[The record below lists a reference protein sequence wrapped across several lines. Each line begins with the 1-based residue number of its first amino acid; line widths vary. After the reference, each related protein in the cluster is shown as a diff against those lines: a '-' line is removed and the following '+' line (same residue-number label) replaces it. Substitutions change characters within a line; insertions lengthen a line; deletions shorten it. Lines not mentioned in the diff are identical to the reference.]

1 MSKSKNLTLA
11 NIFNN
16 NFSFS
21 KSHYDFLISAS
32 NRILVTPLKVLSLL
46 IALSGLFAMYFEVK
60 YFSDFAKE
68 VYFTRLSAIL
78 IAFIILVL
86 STHKIG
92 TKHPI
97 VLIHSLLLTIIAS
110 SGIMIYLMPTTLVVN
125 AQIVGLMIFLTA
137 LFFSWE
143 VKNQII
149 VAIYYNLVFAAAVL
163 FSDSK
168 IYFMPNVYESVIFVI
183 FLSLI
188 SVIGSAVNF
197 KLRLELIEKTF
208 DVEESERKYRSI
220 VDNAI
225 IGIFQSNLDGNFTT
239 VNSALLKIMGY
250 ESTDELLSS
259 AKGKLFFKDLIERE
273 KVFKELRL
281 KRKIEDYET
290 VLLKKDSTEVDVRLN
305 IIMVEDTITEKYY
318 LEGSIQD
325 ISEKVR
331 ADKEKLKVLEELK
344 IEKAKSDKL
353 AEEANHLN
361 LNKSQFLANMS
372 HEIRTPMNGVIGF
385 LSLIE
390 KGAYR
395 DQEEMKQL
403 SLSAK
408 QSAESLLDIINDIL
422 DISKIESGKMEL
434 DSADFNLDETMDE
447 SISILSAKI
456 KEKEIRVTKE
466 IWRDT
471 PLYLNGDATR
481 VRQIIVNLISNA
493 VKFTEKGEIKIEVK
507 PVTIDPKSVVL
518 YISVKDTGIGIPKER
533 QEYLFRHFSQIDA
546 SHSSRFGGTGLGLVI
561 CKEFVNMMGGDIG
574 VISEEGLGSK
584 FYFTIKLKP
593 QVGRQKNA
601 PHELLKKSYDF
612 PDDKN
617 NNTPFGNE
625 NLRLSRHQHK
635 ILLAEDNLINQ
646 KVILRTLKEAGYEYD
661 AVGNGLEAYTC
672 VKLNHYS
679 LILMDVQMPEMDG
692 LTATEKI
699 RALGNSK
706 KDIPIIAIT
715 AHALKGDKEKCL
727 NSGMNDYISKPVNTD
742 TLIRTLDEYLAIQ
755 PIANYSDDNEDG
767 NSNQQ
772 DTLFDFSHL
781 QKMSLGDVS
790 FQTDLILSY
799 VEDVTDR
806 FNKLEVYVA
815 ERNLTK
821 IVKEAHTIK
830 GASYSVGA
838 TKVGDEALGIEISGK
853 HHDLDNAIIRLV
865 KLNQAVEETKKLLKE
880 YLTESKELTN

>member
-1 MSKSKNLTLA
+1 MSKTKNLTLT

-16 NFSFS
+16 NLSFS

-32 NRILVTPLKVLSLL
+32 NKILVTPLKILSLL

-60 YFSDFAKE
+60 YFNNFAKE
-68 VYFTRLSAIL
+68 VYFTRLTAIL
-78 IAFIILVL
+78 IAFVVLVL

-92 TKHPI
+92 AKHT
-97 VLIHSLLLTIIAS
+97 VGLIHTLLLTIIAS

-149 VAIYYNLVFAAAVL
+149 VAIYYNVVFAAAIL

-168 IYFMPNVYESVIFVI
+168 IYFLPNVYESVIFVI

-208 DVEESERKYRSI
+208 DVEESEKKYRSI
-220 VDNAI
+220 VDNSI

-239 VNSALLKIMGY
+239 ANSALLRILGY
-250 ESTDELLSS
+250 DSKDELVNSS
-259 AKGKLFFKDLIERE
+259 NGKLFFRDPIERE

-281 KRKIEDYET
+281 QRKIEDYET
-290 VLLKKDSTEVDVRLN
+290 VLLKKDSSHVDVRLN
-305 IIMVEDTITEKYY
+305 IMMVEDTITEKFYF
-318 LEGSIQD
+318 EGSLQD

-331 ADKEKLKVLEELK
+331 ADKEKQNVLEELK
-344 IEKAKSDKL
+344 LEKAKADKL
-353 AEEANHLN
+353 ADEATHLN

-403 SLSAK
+403 SFAAK

-434 DSADFNLDETMDE
+434 DSVDFNLDETLDE
-447 SISILSAKI
+447 SISILSTKI
-456 KEKEIRVTKE
+456 KEKEIRVSKE
-466 IWRDT
+466 IGKDT
-471 PLYLNGDATR
+471 PLYLTGDSTR
-481 VRQIIVNLISNA
+481 VRQILVNLISNA
-493 VKFTEKGEIKIEVK
+493 VKFTEKGEIKIEIK
-507 PVTIDPKSVVL
+507 PVTVDPKAVVL
-518 YISVKDTGIGIPKER
+518 YISVKDSGIGIPKEK
-533 QEYLFRHFSQIDA
+533 QEYLFRHFSQIDV
-546 SHSSRFGGTGLGLVI
+546 SHSTRFGGTGLGLVI

-574 VISEEGLGSK
+574 VTSEEGLGSK

-593 QVGRQKNA
+593 QVGRQVNT

-612 PDDKN
+612 PDVQK

-625 NLRLSRHQHK
+625 SLKLSRHQHK

-646 KVILRTLKEAGYEYD
+646 KVIQRTLKEAGYEYD
-661 AVGNGLEAYTC
+661 AVGNGLEAYTY

-699 RALGNSK
+699 RELGNSK

-742 TLIRTLDEYLAIQ
+742 ALIRIMDEYLSIQ
-755 PIANYSDDNEDG
+755 PMENKNDDNENG
-767 NSNQQ
+767 NSTKG
-772 DTLFDFSHL
+772 DSLFDFSHL

-806 FNKLEVYVA
+806 FNKLEVYIA

-821 IVKEAHTIK
+821 VVKEAHTIK

-853 HHDLDNAIIRLV
+853 HHDLDNAISRLV
-865 KLNQAVEETKKLLKE
+865 TLNKAVEETKKLLKE
-880 YLTESKELTN
+880 YLTETKALSI

>member
-1 MSKSKNLTLA
+1 MSKSKTLTLKS
-11 NIFNN
+11 IFNN
-16 NFSFS
+16 NFNFS
-21 KSHYDFLISAS
+21 KSHYDFLISTS
-32 NRILVTPLKVLSLL
+32 NKILVTPLKVMSLL
-46 IALSGLFAMYFEVK
+46 IAISGLFAMFFEVK
-60 YFSDFAKE
+60 YFQQFKVE
-68 VYFTRLSAIL
+68 VYFTRLSATL
-78 IAFIILVL
+78 IAFIVLVL
-86 STHKIG
+86 STSKFG
-92 TKHPI
+92 VKNSVT
-97 VLIHSLLLTIIAS
+97 LIHSLLLCIIVS

-149 VAIYYNLVFAAAVL
+149 VAIYYNIVFAAAIL

-168 IYFMPNVYESVIFVI
+168 IYFLPNVYESVIFVI

-197 KLRLELIEKTF
+197 KLRLELTEKTF
-208 DVEESERKYRSI
+208 DVEESEKKFRSI
-220 VDNAI
+220 VNNSI
-225 IGIFQSNLDGNFTT
+225 IGIFQSNLDGTFLT
-239 VNSALLKIMGY
+239 VNSALSKILGY
-250 ESTDELLSS
+250 ENSDELINE
-259 AKGKLFFKDLIERE
+259 GNGRLFFKDILERE
-273 KVFKELRL
+273 KVFKELRV

-290 VLLKKDSTEVDVRLN
+290 ILIRKDSLEIDVRLN
-305 IIMVEDTITEKYY
+305 IMMVEEPTTEKFY
-318 LEGSIQD
+318 LEGSLQD
-325 ISEKVR
+325 ISEKVK
-331 ADKEKLKVLEELK
+331 ADKEKQKVLEELK
-344 IEKAKSDKL
+344 IEKAKADKL
-353 AEEANHLN
+353 AEEANNLN

-390 KGAYR
+390 KGAYS

-434 DSADFNLDETMDE
+434 DSVNFNLDEIIDD

-456 KEKEIRVTKE
+456 NEKNIKVSKEISK
-466 IWRDT
+466 DT
-471 PLYLNGDATR
+471 PLYLIGDSTR
-481 VRQIIVNLISNA
+481 IRQIIVNLISNA
-493 VKFTEKGEIKIEVK
+493 VKFTEKGEIEIEAK
-507 PVTIDPKSVVL
+507 PVSVDNKYAVI
-518 YISVKDTGIGIPKER
+518 YMSVKDSGIGIPKNK
-533 QEYLFRHFSQIDA
+533 QDYLFRHFSQMDV
-546 SHSSRFGGTGLGLVI
+546 SHSSKFGGTGLGLVI

-574 VISEEGLGSK
+574 VASEEGLGSK
-584 FYFTIKLKP
+584 FYFTIKLKT
-593 QVGRQKNA
+593 QKGLMINE
-601 PHELLKKSYDF
+601 PHEQLKKSYDF
-612 PDDKN
+612 SNVEN
-617 NNTPFGNE
+617 NNSSFGNE
-625 NLRLSRHQHK
+625 NLKLSRHQQK

-661 AVGNGLEAYTC
+661 AVENGLEAYSY
-672 VKLNHYS
+672 VKLNHYD

-727 NSGMNDYISKPVNTD
+727 NAGMNDYISKPVNTD
-742 TLIRTLDEYLAIQ
+742 ELIKTLDGYLKIK
-755 PIANYSDDNEDG
+755 PIDAQNDNVENE
-767 NSNQQ
+767 NSNNQ
-772 DTLFDFSHL
+772 DSLFDFSHL
-781 QKMSLGDVS
+781 EKMSLGDMS

-799 VEDVTDR
+799 VEDLTDR
-806 FNKLEVYVA
+806 FNKLEIYIA
-815 ERNLTK
+815 ERNLTN

-838 TKVGDEALGIEISGK
+838 VKVGDEALGIEISGK
-853 HHDLDNAIIRLV
+853 HHDLDNAISRLV

-880 YLTESKELTN
+880 YLQESKALSN

>member
-1 MSKSKNLTLA
+1 
-11 NIFNN
+11 
-16 NFSFS
+16 
-21 KSHYDFLISAS
+21 
-32 NRILVTPLKVLSLL
+32 
-46 IALSGLFAMYFEVK
+46 MYFEVK

-68 VYFTRLSAIL
+68 VYFTRLTATL

-86 STHKIG
+86 STHKLG
-92 TKHPI
+92 MKHP
-97 VLIHSLLLTIIAS
+97 VTLIHSLLLTIIVS

-143 VKNQII
+143 VKNQIV
-149 VAIYYNLVFAAAVL
+149 VAIYYNLVFAAAIL

-168 IYFMPNVYESVIFVI
+168 IYFLPNVYESVIFVI

-208 DVEESERKYRSI
+208 DVEESEKKYRSI
-220 VDNAI
+220 VNNSVV
-225 IGIFQSNLDGNFTT
+225 GIFQSNLDGNFTT
-239 VNSALLKIMGY
+239 VNSALLKILGY
-250 ESTDELLSS
+250 SCEEELLNS
-259 AKGKLFFKDLIERE
+259 AEGKLVFKDILERE
-273 KVFKELRL
+273 RVFKELRL
-281 KRKIEDYET
+281 KRKIENYET
-290 VLLKKDSTEVDVRLN
+290 VLLKKGLSEVDVRLN
-305 IIMVEDTITEKYY
+305 LMMVEDSITEKFY
-318 LEGSIQD
+318 LEGSLQD
-325 ISEKVR
+325 ISEKIR
-331 ADKEKLKVLEELK
+331 SDKEKRLVLEELK
-344 IEKAKSDKL
+344 LEKAKADKL

-361 LNKSQFLANMS
+361 MNKSQFLANMS

-434 DSADFNLDETMDE
+434 DSVNFNLDEIIDE
-447 SISILSAKI
+447 SISMLSAKI
-456 KEKEIRVTKE
+456 NEKELRVSKE
-466 IWRDT
+466 ISEDT
-471 PLYLNGDATR
+471 PLYLNGDSTR
-481 VRQIIVNLISNA
+481 IRQIIVNLISNA
-493 VKFTEKGEIKIEVK
+493 VKFTETGEVKIEAK
-507 PVTIDPKSVVL
+507 PVTIDQKSVVI
-518 YISVKDTGIGIPKER
+518 YMSVQDTGIGIPKER
-533 QEYLFRHFSQIDA
+533 HDYLFRHFSQLDA

-561 CKEFVNMMGGDIG
+561 CKEFVNMMGGEIG
-574 VISEEGLGSK
+574 VASEEGMGSK
-584 FYFTIKLKP
+584 FYFTIRLKP
-593 QVGRQKNA
+593 QKGLKEIA
-601 PHELLKKSYDF
+601 PHKQLKKSYDF
-612 PDDKN
+612 SNLQKN
-617 NNTPFGNE
+617 STPFGNE
-625 NLRLSRHQHK
+625 NLKLSRHQHK

-661 AVGNGLEAYTC
+661 AVGNGLEAYSY

-706 KDIPIIAIT
+706 REIPIIAIT

-742 TLIRTLDEYLAIQ
+742 ELIRTIDEYLKVK
-755 PIANYSDDNEDG
+755 PVENKMDENESED
-767 NSNQQ
+767 SNNHES
-772 DTLFDFSHL
+772 LFDFSHL

-806 FNKLEVYVA
+806 FNKLEIYIA

-853 HHDLDNAIIRLV
+853 HHDLDNAISRLV
-865 KLNQAVEETKKLLKE
+865 KLNQAVEETKQLLRDYLKE
-880 YLTESKELTN
+880 SKALSN